1 VISLQN
7 ALNNLTVDQ
16 LKLRLKL
23 ITKAPKLIRKQE
35 IISFLSNEL
44 LSNNLNHYWERLSDL
59 EQKAVS
65 EAIYSYEDGAF
76 NRNKFIAKYEKLP
89 TYFSSNSRSG
99 QQCALSLFFYQDL
112 LAAEL
117 ADSCKSLVDSPE
129 HFQLTRY
136 SIEEIKDYAKNQQK
150 ELNQYHEN
158 YQPELTV
165 LSMETTA
172 IHDLQAVLNL
182 IEGGKISVSEKTKIA
197 GSATVKKITAILLEG
212 DFYSEQDVWDLDDDT
227 GGAIYPIRA
236 YAWPLL
242 LQSTGLGLV
251 RRVGT
256 KLQLTTKGKK
266 VSKSP
271 IEESLRLI
279 YQCWREKGL
288 LDEFNRITVIK
299 GQTGKG
305 QRLYPLARRRLVIEQ
320 ALKACP
326 ENEWIAVE
334 DFFRFMQIEDFD
346 LRVIW
351 DHWKLYISDSR
362 YGCLAYSSCP
372 FEVIEGR
379 YILAYLFEYL
389 ATLGM
394 IDVAYLPPYYIRD
407 DYKQLQETYDLSFF
421 SQYDGLL
428 FFRINPLGSYCLQK
442 NDEYQPPKQSISLLL
457 ATDDNLKL
465 TLQRNATPTEK
476 LILDQFLLPETER
489 TYQLDQHFLLQAI
502 EQGGD
507 LTVFINFLNEVSE
520 QPLAKSIL
528 DELVVVEERCHALT
542 DVGNARLLNCSSI
555 ALAKML
561 ADDPNTGKHC
571 IHAHDKLLVI
581 PEKSDKA
588 FQKATKK
595 LGYIIPKKS
604 C

>member
-1 VISLQN
+1 EI
-7 ALNNLTVDQ
+7 
-16 LKLRLKL
+16 KLDDK
-23 ITKAPKLIRKQE
+23 
-35 IISFLSNEL
+35 
-44 LSNNLNHYWERLSDL
+44 
-59 EQKAVS
+59 
-65 EAIYSYEDGAF
+65 EAIEDIKSYV
-76 NRNKFIAKYEKLP
+76 KK
-89 TYFSSNSRSG
+89 
-99 QQCALSLFFYQDL
+99 
-112 LAAEL
+112 
-117 ADSCKSLVDSPE
+117 
-129 HFQLTRY
+129 
-136 SIEEIKDYAKNQQK
+136 QQK
-150 ELNQYHEN
+150 ELNQHNKN

-197 GSATVKKITAILLEG
+197 GSATVKKITSILLEG
-212 DFYSEQDVWDLDDDT
+212 DFYSEQDDWDLDNHA
-227 GGAIYPIRA
+227 GCAISPIRA

-251 RRVGT
+251 RRLGT
-256 KLQLTTKGKK
+256 KLQLTAKGKK

-305 QRLYPLARRRLVIEQ
+305 QRLYPPDHRRLVIEQ

-326 ENEWIAVE
+326 ENEWIAVD
-334 DFFRFMQIEDFD
+334 DFFHFMQVEDFD
-346 LRVIW
+346 FRVIW
-351 DHWKLYISDSR
+351 DSWKLYISDSR

-372 FEVIEGR
+372 FEVIQGR

-407 DYKQLQETYDLSFF
+407 DFRQMEETYDLSYF

-428 FFRINPLGSYCLQK
+428 FFRINPLGSYCLLQ
-442 NDEYQPPKQSISLLL
+442 NDEYQPPKQSSSLLL

-476 LILDQFLLPETER
+476 LILDQYLMPEIEGAYR
-489 TYQLDQHFLLQAI
+489 LNQHFLLQAI

-507 LTVFINFLNEVSE
+507 LTFFINFLNEVSE

-528 DELVVVEERCHALT
+528 DELVLIEERCFALT
-542 DVGNARLLNCSSI
+542 EVGNARLLNCSSI

-561 ADDPNTGKHC
+561 ANDPNTGKHC
-571 IHAHDKLLVI
+571 IHARDKLLVI

-588 FQKATKK
+588 FQKSAKK
-595 LGYIIPKKS
+595 LGYIIPKKPH
-604 C
+604 